1 MLRPGGRIL
10 LTTGCAGGSAGMAA
24 LDLWAAS
31 TSGCGPL
38 PSPTELV
45 AQLREAGFEEAKAER
60 LLPGESYFAF
70 TGRAG

>member
-1 MLRPGGRIL
+1 VKPCLARLRAR
-10 LTTGCAGGSAGMAA
+10 LTERGP
-24 LDLWAAS
+24 WAAA

-38 PSPTELV
+38 PSPAELV

-70 TGRAG
+70 TGRAR